1 MFGVGGIH
9 LGWMLVLGV
18 IMLIEKA
25 VTWGRW
31 ITRPVGDP
39 GPFGGVALLLRV
51 PGVLWPFQRL
61 RCCPFH
67 GRGGFPQPPITQK
80 E

>member
-39 GPFGGVALLLRV
+39 GPLGEWRSYSEYRAYCGPSNGSGVAHFMAV
-51 PGVLWPFQRL
+51 AD
-61 RCCPFH
+61 
-67 GRGGFPQPPITQK
+67 FPSPR
-80 E
+80 